1 MEKPKQPS
9 SMKSTTKE
17 SAMSK
22 LSQVSAEA
30 MRLEDLPSAPAASST
45 ADAREGNVDKFTVSI
60 WPSDTRKIKEVR
72 RWLEDQMPDATTL
85 DRSKV
90 LRLALRALETGPRL
104 VELAHEMM
112 AEESAVRKERLTAY
126 PNNPAARQAIRPAAK

>member
-1 MEKPKQPS
+1 MTKPKNQSPA
-9 SMKSTTKE
+9 KPTLKE

-30 MRLEDLPSAPAASST
+30 MRLEDTAPPPLAVAT
-45 ADAREGNVDKFTVSI
+45 ADARGGNVDKFTVSI
-60 WPSDTRKIKEVR
+60 WPSDTRKLKEVR
-72 RWLEDQMPDATTL
+72 RWLEDQLPDATTL

-104 VELAHEMM
+104 VELAQEMV
-112 AEESAVRKERLTAY
+112 AEESAARKERLT
-126 PNNPAARQAIRPAAK
+126 QAHGRNFA